1 MHMQKAGTT
10 SLANH
15 LKQHPALSGMDGL
28 PWHES
33 LSKETHFFNGVLGR
47 SHASSALLYRSFFP
61 TILCRWWS
69 EYIRGVG
76 KVILKSLMLVAQGC
90 RSKQYIDT
98 VFLQL
103 VLHLHCV
110 YQC

>member
-15 LKQHPALSGMDGL
+15 LKQHPALSGLDGL

-33 LSKETHFFNGVLGR
+33 LSKESHFFNGVLGC

-69 EYIRGVG
+69 EYIRGVE
-76 KVILKSLMLVAQGC
+76 KVPLKNLMLMAKDLQ
-90 RSKQYIDT
+90 KQTI
-98 VFLQL
+98 L
-103 VLHLHCV
+103 
-110 YQC
+110 